1 MDADQEEYSAQEY
14 VGEILIALQ
23 AADQM
28 SRRFKKSMA
37 ILNDLSIKALE
48 DVDFKSGETPVEVI
62 IFPE

>member
-48 DVDFKSGETPVEVI
+48 DVDFKGGEAPVEI
-62 IFPE
+62 ILYP

>member
-1 MDADQEEYSAQEY
+1 
-14 VGEILIALQ
+14 LIALQ

-48 DVDFKSGETPVEVI
+48 DVDFKGGEAPVEVI
-62 IFPE
+62 LYPE

>member
-48 DVDFKSGETPVEVI
+48 DVDFKGGEAPVEI
-62 IFPE
+62 ILYPE

>member
-1 MDADQEEYSAQEY
+1 MDTDQKTNPIPEY

-48 DVDFKSGETPVEVI
+48 DVDWKGGEAPVEVI
-62 IFPE
+62 LFPK

>member
-48 DVDFKSGETPVEVI
+48 DVDFKGGETPVEVI

>member
-48 DVDFKSGETPVEVI
+48 DVDWKGGEAPVEVI
-62 IFPE
+62 IFPQ

>member
-14 VGEILIALQ
+14 VEDILVAIQ

-48 DVDFKSGETPVEVI
+48 DVDFKGGEAPVEI
-62 IFPE
+62 ILYP

>member
-48 DVDFKSGETPVEVI
+48 DVDWKSGEAPVEVI
-62 IFPE
+62 IFPQ

>member
-14 VGEILIALQ
+14 VEDILVALQ

-37 ILNDLSIKALE
+37 ILNDLSIKAVE
-48 DVDFKSGETPVEVI
+48 DVDWKGGEAPVEIVLY
-62 IFPE
+62 PE

>member
-14 VGEILIALQ
+14 VEDILIALQ

-37 ILNDLSIKALE
+37 ILNDLSTKALE
-48 DVDFKSGETPVEVI
+48 DVDFKGGEAPVEI
-62 IFPE
+62 ILYPE

>member
-1 MDADQEEYSAQEY
+1 MDVDQETNPIPEY
-14 VGEILIALQ
+14 VGDILIALQ

-48 DVDFKSGETPVEVI
+48 DVDFKGGEAPVEI
-62 IFPE
+62 ILYPE

>member
-48 DVDFKSGETPVEVI
+48 DVDFKGGEAPVEVI
-62 IFPE
+62 LYPE

>member
-1 MDADQEEYSAQEY
+1 MDVDQETNPIPEN
-14 VGEILIALQ
+14 VGDILIALQ

-48 DVDFKSGETPVEVI
+48 DVDFKGGEAPVEI
-62 IFPE
+62 ILYPE